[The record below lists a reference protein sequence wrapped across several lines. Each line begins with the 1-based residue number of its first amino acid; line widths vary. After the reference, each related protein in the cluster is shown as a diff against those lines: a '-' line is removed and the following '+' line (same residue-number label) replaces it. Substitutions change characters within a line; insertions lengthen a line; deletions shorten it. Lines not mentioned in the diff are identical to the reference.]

1 MHLKPTHFRPRNND
15 RNLKSKHCSRRYYRI
30 LSLTKD
36 NFSIICLHLVVW
48 PNFYVDKSNVE
59 KSIKNTGEEVGL
71 FFKWCFSKGLQITS
85 NKNQLLTC
93 SLMFR
98 LMNHFN
104 QNTRR
109 KEEVPLQNNIKEKK
123 VFRQKINGYVSVKMV
138 DQVFLKSGKHVH

>member
-1 MHLKPTHFRPRNND
+1 MLASCC
-15 RNLKSKHCSRRYYRI
+15 LSKFLCYTSFPQI
-30 LSLTKD
+30 QPELISL
-36 NFSIICLHLVVW
+36 NPHQINS
-48 PNFYVDKSNVE
+48 VDKSDVE
-59 KSIKNTGEEVGL
+59 KSINNTEGEEVGL